1 MEQQTDTKEFVPV
14 YFCTNCRSKVEN
26 LKWEKHD
33 RNDKIAIGFCPRC
46 HEEIVRKLI
55 TK

>member
-1 MEQQTDTKEFVPV
+1 METKDTNKEFTPI
-14 YFCTNCRSKVEN
+14 YFCTNCRGKVDN
-26 LKWEKHD
+26 VKWEKNE
-33 RNDKIAIGFCPRC
+33 RNDKVTIGYCPKC